1 MEVLVS
7 VHVKV
12 VERVPVRWMA
22 IAKSEVNSNVELDFA
37 ASKHILKEG
46 VALVEVQ
53 GLKSDGPIFAL
64 VEGVLSLVLFE
75 LRNIA
80 S

>member
-22 IAKSEVNSNVELDFA
+22 IAKSEVDSNVELDFA

-46 VALVEVQ
+46 VALVEV
-53 GLKSDGPIFAL
+53 
-64 VEGVLSLVLFE
+64 
-75 LRNIA
+75 
-80 S
+80 